1 MSFSGKRD
9 GLRPTQVGSD
19 RRDDVQT
26 VGKIMS
32 IALLRLCLLSM
43 VMLGG
48 CQGFTLSA
56 DTTVLSDVT
65 FGDLWSA
72 YSHCQSSADADEMR
86 QDLLRLSRS
95 VHNMSEAMNSS
106 SFLPQGVQRLIE
118 EPPSRLAV
126 DPRVMVIA
134 CALHA
139 GQAAK
144 ADGRPHMAAELFGF
158 VLSNDRESRYAYYAS
173 QARLGLAQMQA
184 SLGIERV
191 EHVIKVSGH

>member
-1 MSFSGKRD
+1 
-9 GLRPTQVGSD
+9 
-19 RRDDVQT
+19 
-26 VGKIMS
+26 MS

-48 CQGFTLSA
+48 CHSLNLSV

-65 FGDLWSA
+65 FGDLWRA
-72 YSHCQSSADADEMR
+72 YSHCRSSADPDEMR
-86 QDLLRLSRS
+86 QDLLRLSGF
-95 VHNMSEAMNSS
+95 VHSMSETMNSS
-106 SFLPQGVQRLIE
+106 SFLPQGLIE

-126 DPRVMVIA
+126 DPRVMAIA

-158 VLSNDRESRYAYYAS
+158 VLSNDREPRYAYYVGE
-173 QARLGLAQMQA
+173 ARVGLAQMQTGI
-184 SLGIERV
+184 GIERF
-191 EHVIKVSGH
+191 EQVIKISGH